1 MADDDA
7 WLHNRLPVRRVAGT
21 PEVRAR
27 LLGLDD
33 DSDDEFQH
41 ELDDESASA
50 ASSTEG
56 DGLADW
62 QREWLGLESDSDGAD
77 ADDDPAVVGRED
89 GLAAAGVVDNI
100 FAGDS
105 LVEGSR
111 AKDDRHDA
119 VADDGAGEPAW
130 WEGIPAVRQV
140 LLDGLDLGPATIL
153 LGENGSGKSTL
164 VEGTAMAYGLAPEG
178 GSAYSRHRTRRTE
191 SGLDAQLEF
200 IRNGL
205 GARGGYFLRA
215 ETMHAFFSY
224 LEDHPGNDPEEP
236 LFHQLSHGESFV
248 ALVEVKFKPRYG
260 GLYVLDE
267 PESALSFEN
276 QLRLLRHL
284 TRLMETGR
292 HQILMATHSP
302 ILAALPGAV
311 ILELDERGLREV
323 EHDDARLVREWRDF
337 MNDPARFLG

>member
-1 MADDDA
+1 MSDDDA

-21 PEVRAR
+21 AEVRAR
-27 LLGLDD
+27 LLGLGD

-41 ELDDESASA
+41 ESDDESASA
-50 ASSTEG
+50 LSSTEDD
-56 DGLADW
+56 DGLTDW
-62 QREWLGLESDSDGAD
+62 QRAWLGLESDGDDAD
-77 ADDDPAVVGRED
+77 ADDT
-89 GLAAAGVVDNI
+89 
-100 FAGDS
+100 
-105 LVEGSR
+105 
-111 AKDDRHDA
+111 
-119 VADDGAGEPAW
+119 DGADGASGVGGSGEPAW

-164 VEGTAMAYGLAPEG
+164 VEGIAMAYGLAPEG
-178 GSAYSRHRTRRTE
+178 GSAGSRHRTRQTE

-224 LEDHPGNDPEEP
+224 LEDHPGHDPEEP

-248 ALVEVKFKPRYG
+248 ALVEVKFKARYG

-311 ILELDERGLREV
+311 ILELDEHGLREV
-323 EHDDARLVREWRDF
+323 DHDDARLVREWREF
-337 MNDPARFLG
+337 MNDPARFLD